1 MNYKLQVMNF
11 KSLNFK
17 SLNFKLFC
25 FSALLLFCSSALFAQ
40 NKAKKDAEPPFVPK
54 VTTGAE
60 IEFDK
65 VAFDYGTLEIGDVKT
80 GVFTYK
86 NVGNRPLV
94 LFDVIVSCDCTEV
107 EWQKEPV
114 MPGKTATIKVIYTAK
129 TAGLI
134 SKQITVQSNAQTDRI
149 RLQLKG
155 NVKD

>member
-1 MNYKLQVMNF
+1 MKKKIINIGIKHYAF
-11 KSLNFK
+11 I
-17 SLNFKLFC
+17 
-25 FSALLLFCSSALFAQ
+25 LLLFTFCYLIPVSVFGQ
-40 NKAKKDAEPPFVPK
+40 TKNAKNEVEKPYIPK

-65 VAFDYGTLEIGDVKT
+65 ISFDYGTLKNGEVKT
-80 GVFTYK
+80 GVFTYT
-86 NVGNRPLV
+86 NVGNKPLV

-114 MPGKTATIKVIYTAK
+114 MPGKTGTIKAVYTAK

-134 SKQITVQSNAQTDRI
+134 TKQITVQSNAQTDRI

-155 NVKD
+155 NVSD

>member
-1 MNYKLQVMNF
+1 MINNKSVMKNF
-11 KSLNFK
+11 TQYSLHV
-17 SLNFKLFC
+17 SAFC
-25 FSALLLFCSSALFAQ
+25 LLLFCLLPSALYAQ
-40 NKAKKDAEPPFVPK
+40 SKAKIDAEKPFVPK

-65 VAFDYGTLEIGDVKT
+65 SSHDYGTLEVGNVKT
-80 GVFTYK
+80 GIFTYT

-129 TAGLI
+129 TPGVIA
-134 SKQITVQSNAQTDRI
+134 KQVTVQSNAQTDRI

-155 NVKD
+155 NVEGQ

>member
-1 MNYKLQVMNF
+1 MMPKQTIHCSRSTLVLL
-11 KSLNFK
+11 SA
-17 SLNFKLFC
+17 FC
-25 FSALLLFCSSALFAQ
+25 FLFSFSVLAQ
-40 NKAKKDAEPPFVPK
+40 NKSDKKETEPPYVPK

-65 VAFDYGTLEIGDVKT
+65 ISFDFGTLEMGEIKT
-80 GVFTYK
+80 GVFTYT
-86 NVGNRPLV
+86 NVGNKPLV

-114 MPGKTATIKVIYTAK
+114 MPGKKGTIKAIYTAK
-129 TAGLI
+129 TPGLI

-155 NVKD
+155 NVKE